1 MNNQTDKSHKWKDYK
16 PKNTCM
22 YCINALSFYRSKMIS
37 VRSNY
42 FGRVQIILVMPKLFW
57 SGPNHFGQVHIRLL
71 WTNLYDLDSTKTN
84 WNRPK

>member
-1 MNNQTDKSHKWKDYK
+1 
-16 PKNTCM
+16 M

-57 SGPNHFGQVHIRLL
+57 SGPNHFGQVHIRLFWIFMI
-71 WTNLYDLDSTKTN
+71 WTCSKRFGPDQNKLDLTKTN
-84 WNRPK
+84 